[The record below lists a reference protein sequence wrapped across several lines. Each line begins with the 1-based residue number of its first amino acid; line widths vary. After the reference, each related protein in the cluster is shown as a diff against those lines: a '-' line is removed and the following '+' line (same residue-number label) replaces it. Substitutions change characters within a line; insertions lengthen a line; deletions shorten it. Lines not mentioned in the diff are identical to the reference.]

1 MRRTRSHGDWIAVS
15 SLAVATMLATGGQ
28 SVRAQSFQANAD
40 IVGGSAQVVT
50 GAGTTNV
57 YVNGSTAVI
66 NWSPFDDAAGPGPIV
81 FQPTGTTATFST
93 LPDLQNDFAVL
104 NRILP
109 ADPSRAVLFDGTVVS
124 QLQTASGATRG
135 GTVFFYSPGGI
146 LVGSNAVFDVGNLG
160 LTTSDLPYDPQSGA
174 FSTGG
179 LFQFQQAAAGTSVEI
194 ANGAQIHVGAAGP
207 DNSSYLAIVAP
218 RIVQDGA
225 VDVNGSAALV
235 AADAATIQ
243 FSPSGLFSIQVDQGT
258 SATGTVLSNG
268 GSITGAA
275 GSSATFI
282 HRIYMVA
289 VPRNTAITM
298 AIASGSTLGF
308 DVAGAADVVGNTVVL
323 SAGSDVVN
331 GEAMGYRSQGGG
343 SGQTALDIGAITAT
357 SAVVGGATG
366 LASLSVQAGE
376 TSNFASDLALGGAY
390 RPGAGGPSGNGT
402 LVTVT
407 GSGASLTVNGNFDVN
422 VFDSGRVDLTDV
434 TDVSAATVAVD
445 GGALNVAGRLLV
457 HADRYGLT
465 DGGAATGGT
474 AVLSALN
481 GAQVTVGGVIDLG
494 AFGTGASPDG
504 ALTGGTGT
512 GGTAR
517 LTYGTG
523 AQVSAGS
530 IAAFADGRGGTVS
543 SGYGGAAGVGGTATV
558 EGVTG
563 GGTLTVAGTVE
574 IGASGIGTD
583 GYGCVTCIVDGGVG
597 TGGLAQLRV
606 AGSTQHTV
614 AIAGNLTVSGNAQGG
629 ISFGATAGGATA
641 GTAQVLATGGAHVLS
656 VGGQASVSADA
667 TAGQAFSTAP
677 SGAGIGGLARI
688 VTSGAALT
696 LGDVHV
702 SANGTGGANGDGGIG
717 GVGTGGTAQIR
728 IATGGGAINAGNV
741 LVRAEGF
748 GGGTYP
754 GYVGDGAR
762 GDGGT
767 ASVDALAGQVSF
779 STLSVLADA
788 VGGDGAFVTGDARG
802 GLAAVR
808 AQGGAISV
816 GGDVFVL
823 ADAEA
828 GQGIT
833 GGAGTGGQ
841 AQATVDG
848 GSIAFGQADGSAYVS
863 SIGRGGS
870 GTIASGAG
878 TGGNIQLTARNGT
891 ADFAGSVSVNAVGVG
906 GGSASLSI
914 GEGASGGLGQGGT
927 ITLDAVSSAAGG
939 ATITGATMQ
948 LSATGVGGAGAGGL
962 GVASPGG
969 GSSGSGGAGGAG
981 GQGVG
986 GAITVNAGV
995 ANGTLLITSLGV
1007 DAGASGGAGGDG
1019 GFSSTGTGG
1028 TGGAGGG
1035 AIAGTVLFDTN
1046 GAVTG
1051 VTPTGR
1057 MQLGALNVGATGYG
1071 GAGGAGGSGAQ
1082 LGVAGAGGAATGGLV
1097 TVRADRGGSLIQVD
1111 GAASILADGYG
1122 ATGVGS
1128 TSGVDGGKGTGGAI
1142 LFTADGTT
1150 SGNQIKL
1157 NSLYADASGL
1167 GGASLTAP
1175 GGEGVGGSMNIVGGA
1190 GLAISAGEL
1199 TLRAIGFGGQA
1210 SSSFTGG
1217 EATGGLVSVEMRSG
1231 STLNATGPVLLDAS
1245 SVGGASSQTAAIGGA
1260 ATGGTASLLTTGGGI
1275 TLGADVTVQANAFGG
1290 DAGAQGLGGAAL
1302 GGLAL
1307 LSGGNLDRQGNGGT
1321 LTVVG
1326 NGAVYA
1332 DGYGGGGFN
1341 GGRGEGGTASVTGRL
1356 GTVTLG
1362 SANVSSSGTGGAGF
1376 GGGAGGDGAGGEA
1389 SVLTFNTLTGA
1400 ADIAIGPVSLAANGQ
1415 GGAGGTGLSNGSAG
1429 GTGGM
1434 GLGGNVLALG
1444 SAGNGRITL
1453 GDLTAVAE
1461 GRGGAGGLGGSNDGG
1476 IGGDGGVGG
1485 AGLGGAIQ
1493 IGTQSGADTGALNA
1507 GAGNFAQVL
1516 ASAGGYGGTGGTGG
1530 SGPGGAGAGGA
1541 GGDATAGGATL
1552 LVRGSPVT
1560 LSGDGLFLAVA
1571 SGGDGGAGS
1580 VQGAGGNATVGLVTG
1595 TEALVGAHLELTS
1608 RYLADAQRGSLNAG
1622 VLSFQATA
1630 TGGQGSTN
1638 GTSTTLGSPIAFN
1651 VSNADLTA
1659 QSIALFAPG
1668 QAPAGSIASPL
1679 TMQNGNAVIA
1689 GGFDFITGGDLVV
1702 SLDNATLSADHAQ
1715 ISGQNWIESG
1725 NVVATPGDIRTNGL
1739 LYLYSSGDIV
1749 GDASLI
1755 TAADLSINAPGSIRL
1770 NALSAGGPLYV
1781 SAGQSITLGDLSANG
1796 SIRVLGGGTVS
1807 IGTVQANGGVDLS
1820 AGGGALTV
1828 AGPIAA
1834 VDGAILN
1841 ASDVVNAGD
1850 ITLVGS
1856 APGSLRELSVFANG
1870 AMTLGDL
1877 DAGATRLFGTQA
1889 ITTGTIRAGDLA
1901 VLAGGD
1907 IALASITASGR
1918 VLLADLV
1925 MADAGSS
1932 SLGLDALF
1940 AASPA
1945 RATGAIAIAGP
1956 VGAASFTAAT
1966 SQTLGISGPI
1976 LVSGDVLL
1984 DAAGAITFDNLS
1996 AGGATTITGDT
2007 AVSGVDIVAGSLA
2020 LTSGGALLLGT
2031 IATQAGAV
2039 DLAATGALTTGAITA
2054 NGSVSAISSGGA
2066 LSLGDVQAGT
2076 DLTLRAGA
2084 AALTGAL
2091 TAGGDISV
2099 LTVGDLATLNGGVAG
2114 GGAAALGIAAGG
2126 SVSIASSAGA
2136 LTLGAVTASSSA
2148 IDLAALGA
2156 ITGGDLS
2163 AGTNL
2168 RAQTSAG
2175 DIVLGTVAASAGS
2188 IDLLSGGALTT
2199 QDLGAYGGIAAQAR
2213 TSMTLGNLAAATGNV
2228 ALDAG
2233 GALSGRDI
2241 VAGQGSI
2248 TLDTVGDAD
2257 LLLVSGFGPVTG
2269 RIRGDG
2275 TFQAVA
2281 SQDQGVQ
2288 LAAGGTLTVSGSVLA
2303 TTDIALVA
2311 GSDIALGLAVGRN
2324 MALLADGN
2332 FSAGRLVAGSFD
2344 PNGGATPG
2352 NGGILVA
2359 GRAMLDGGGQIGT
2372 LDVAAL
2378 LSQTPARV
2386 AGTIAIGSAAGGS
2399 FAATA
2404 AGDIFAGQID
2414 ASSAVKV
2421 DTSGVA
2427 RVGGRWAAPSITLS
2441 SRDLVIA
2448 TQSASGAPVG
2458 LDAGVNGSILLRSIS
2473 EQGVVLGDG
2482 VDQSEYNISAAEWA
2496 TIRSGSLT
2504 IRALD
2509 TANAIDIRI
2518 GNLEVTGPDA
2528 GSTIDDPNGVVRFQ
2542 TVNPDGI
2549 SGAIRISGNLSTR
2562 GFRATNALEFDTG
2575 RFELDASTGSLGV
2588 YGTGGALSGILRINA
2603 DGIHVA
2609 SGAIL
2614 DKIAADPFYAALEAD
2629 LDQPATVQRPDG
2641 VLAAGAFRFVVGSTF
2656 YVQNTGTAVASAGF
2670 LTAADGFSILPG
2682 TTTRP
2687 VRMIVNGKFTDGTTI
2702 LAGTQAYDAFKANQ
2716 QQLTIF
2722 DGESRIE
2729 GCLLTA
2735 TSCGTMADVPVE
2747 VVGPTISTQ
2756 ITILGQNGLGDTPRF
2771 VDTPDN
2777 GGSGGG
2783 GSSGGDGSTPEQQEQ
2798 AEKATSGPPI
2808 VPPTPLIDMRPLN
2821 PPGRIE
2827 EPVAGSGNPAL
2838 MGSPVNENSAEGAQ

>member
-1 MRRTRSHGDWIAVS
+1 
-15 SLAVATMLATGGQ
+15 
-28 SVRAQSFQANAD
+28 
-40 IVGGSAQVVT
+40 
-50 GAGTTNV
+50 
-57 YVNGSTAVI
+57 
-66 NWSPFDDAAGPGPIV
+66 
-81 FQPTGTTATFST
+81 
-93 LPDLQNDFAVL
+93 
-104 NRILP
+104 
-109 ADPSRAVLFDGTVVS
+109 
-124 QLQTASGATRG
+124 
-135 GTVFFYSPGGI
+135 
-146 LVGSNAVFDVGNLG
+146 
-160 LTTSDLPYDPQSGA
+160 
-174 FSTGG
+174 
-179 LFQFQQAAAGTSVEI
+179 
-194 ANGAQIHVGAAGP
+194 
-207 DNSSYLAIVAP
+207 
-218 RIVQDGA
+218 
-225 VDVNGSAALV
+225 
-235 AADAATIQ
+235 
-243 FSPSGLFSIQVDQGT
+243 
-258 SATGTVLSNG
+258 
-268 GSITGAA
+268 
-275 GSSATFI
+275 
-282 HRIYMVA
+282 
-289 VPRNTAITM
+289 
-298 AIASGSTLGF
+298 
-308 DVAGAADVVGNTVVL
+308 
-323 SAGSDVVN
+323 
-331 GEAMGYRSQGGG
+331 
-343 SGQTALDIGAITAT
+343 
-357 SAVVGGATG
+357 
-366 LASLSVQAGE
+366 
-376 TSNFASDLALGGAY
+376 
-390 RPGAGGPSGNGT
+390 
-402 LVTVT
+402 
-407 GSGASLTVNGNFDVN
+407 
-422 VFDSGRVDLTDV
+422 
-434 TDVSAATVAVD
+434 
-445 GGALNVAGRLLV
+445 
-457 HADRYGLT
+457 
-465 DGGAATGGT
+465 
-474 AVLSALN
+474 
-481 GAQVTVGGVIDLG
+481 
-494 AFGTGASPDG
+494 
-504 ALTGGTGT
+504 
-512 GGTAR
+512 
-517 LTYGTG
+517 
-523 AQVSAGS
+523 
-530 IAAFADGRGGTVS
+530 
-543 SGYGGAAGVGGTATV
+543 
-558 EGVTG
+558 
-563 GGTLTVAGTVE
+563 
-574 IGASGIGTD
+574 
-583 GYGCVTCIVDGGVG
+583 
-597 TGGLAQLRV
+597 
-606 AGSTQHTV
+606 
-614 AIAGNLTVSGNAQGG
+614 
-629 ISFGATAGGATA
+629 
-641 GTAQVLATGGAHVLS
+641 
-656 VGGQASVSADA
+656 
-667 TAGQAFSTAP
+667 
-677 SGAGIGGLARI
+677 
-688 VTSGAALT
+688 
-696 LGDVHV
+696 
-702 SANGTGGANGDGGIG
+702 
-717 GVGTGGTAQIR
+717 
-728 IATGGGAINAGNV
+728 
-741 LVRAEGF
+741 
-748 GGGTYP
+748 
-754 GYVGDGAR
+754 
-762 GDGGT
+762 
-767 ASVDALAGQVSF
+767 
-779 STLSVLADA
+779 
-788 VGGDGAFVTGDARG
+788 
-802 GLAAVR
+802 
-808 AQGGAISV
+808 
-816 GGDVFVL
+816 
-823 ADAEA
+823 
-828 GQGIT
+828 
-833 GGAGTGGQ
+833 
-841 AQATVDG
+841 
-848 GSIAFGQADGSAYVS
+848 
-863 SIGRGGS
+863 
-870 GTIASGAG
+870 
-878 TGGNIQLTARNGT
+878 
-891 ADFAGSVSVNAVGVG
+891 
-906 GGSASLSI
+906 
-914 GEGASGGLGQGGT
+914 
-927 ITLDAVSSAAGG
+927 
-939 ATITGATMQ
+939 MQ
-948 LSATGVGGAGAGGL
+948 LNATGVGGAGAGGL
-962 GVASPGG
+962 GVASPAG
-969 GSSGSGGAGGAG
+969 GSSGTGGAGGAG

-986 GAITVNAGV
+986 GVITVNAGV
-995 ANGTLLITSLGV
+995 ANGTLLISNLGV

-1028 TGGAGGG
+1028 TGGAGGS
-1035 AIAGTVLFDTN
+1035 AIAGTVQFDTN
-1046 GAVTG
+1046 GALAG
-1051 VTPTGR
+1051 MAPTGR
-1057 MQLGALNVGATGYG
+1057 MQLGALNVAATGYG

-1082 LGVAGAGGAATGGLV
+1082 LGVAGAGGAATGGFV

-1157 NSLYADASGL
+1157 ATLYADASGL

-1190 GLAISAGEL
+1190 GLAISASGL

-1217 EATGGLVSVEMRSG
+1217 AATGGLVSVDMRGG
-1231 STLNATGPVLLDAS
+1231 STLAATGSVLLDAS
-1245 SVGGASSQTAAIGGA
+1245 SVGGASSQTAATGGA

-1275 TLGADVTVQANAFGG
+1275 TLDGDVTVQANAFGG
-1290 DAGAQGLGGAAL
+1290 DAGSQGLGGAAL

-1307 LSGGNLDRQGNGGT
+1307 LSAGNLDRQGNGGS

-1326 NGAVYA
+1326 NAGVYA

-1341 GGRGEGGTASVTGRL
+1341 GGRGAGGTASVTGRL

-1362 SANVSSSGTGGAGF
+1362 SANVSGSGGGGAGF

-1389 SVLTFNTLTGA
+1389 SVLTFNTPTGE

-1415 GGAGGTGLSNGSAG
+1415 GGAGGTGFSNGGVGGAG
-1429 GTGGM
+1429 GT

-1461 GRGGAGGLGGSNDGG
+1461 GRGGAGGVGGSNDGG

-1493 IGTQSGADTGALNA
+1493 IGTQSGADTGALNI
-1507 GAGNFAQVL
+1507 GAGNFAQVY
-1516 ASAGGYGGTGGTGG
+1516 AFAGGNGGTGGTGG

-1541 GGDATAGGATL
+1541 GGDATGGGATL

-1560 LSGDGLFLAVA
+1560 LSGNGLFLAVA

-1608 RYLADAQRGSLNAG
+1608 RYLVDAQRGSLNAG
-1622 VLSFQATA
+1622 VLSFQAIA

-1651 VSNADLTA
+1651 VRNGDLTA

-1668 QAPAGSIASPL
+1668 QGPAGAIASPL
-1679 TMQNGNAVIA
+1679 TMQNANAVIA

-1702 SLDNATLSADHAQ
+1702 SLDNANLSADHAQ

-1725 NVVATPGDIRTNGL
+1725 NVVATPGAIHTNGQ
-1739 LYLYSSGDIV
+1739 LYLYSGGDIV

-1755 TAADLSINAPGSIRL
+1755 TAADLSVNAPGSIRL
-1770 NALSAGGPLYV
+1770 NELSAGGPLYV
-1781 SAGQSITLGDLSANG
+1781 SAGQSITLGNLSGNA

-1807 IGTVQANGGVDLS
+1807 IGAVQANGGVDLS

-1828 AGPIAA
+1828 AGSVAA
-1834 VDGAILN
+1834 VDGAVLN

-1850 ITLVGS
+1850 ITVMAS
-1856 APGSLRELSVFANG
+1856 NASSLRELSVFANG

-1889 ITTGTIRAGDLA
+1889 ITTGSIRAGDLA

-1907 IALASITASGR
+1907 IALGSIAASGR
-1918 VLLADLV
+1918 VLLADVV
-1925 MADAGSS
+1925 MTDAGGS

-1956 VGAASFTAAT
+1956 VVAASFTAAT
-1966 SQTLGISGPI
+1966 SRTLDVSRPI
-1976 LVSGDVLL
+1976 LVSGDVSL

-1996 AGGATTITGDT
+1996 AGGAATITGDT

-2020 LTSGGALLLGT
+2020 LTTGGALLLGT

-2039 DLAATGALTTGAITA
+2039 DLAAAGALATGAITA
-2054 NGSVSAISSGGA
+2054 NGGVSAISSGGA
-2066 LSLGDVQAGT
+2066 LSLGDVLAAGDVTLGAGGAIHTDSLSAEGNLTISAVDDFAATSGAILGGPLTPRTVTAGGAITIASSAGGLTMGPVSATSGAIDLRAPGSIAAGGVTAGTDVSVVSNGGGLVLGDVQAGT
-2076 DLTLRAGA
+2076 NLTLRAGA
-2084 AALTGAL
+2084 SALSGAL
-2091 TAGGDISV
+2091 TAGGDVSV

-2114 GGAAALGIAAGG
+2114 GGAAPLGIAAGG
-2126 SVSIASSAGA
+2126 SVSIASSAGG
-2136 LTLGAVTASSSA
+2136 LTLGAITAGSGA
-2148 IDLAALGA
+2148 VDLAAFGA
-2156 ITGGDLS
+2156 ISGGSLT

-2168 RAQTSAG
+2168 RVQTSAG

-2188 IDLLSGGALTT
+2188 IDLLAGGALTT
-2199 QDLGAYGGIAAQAR
+2199 QDISAYGGIAAQAR
-2213 TSMTLGNLAAATGNV
+2213 TSMSLGNLAAATGNV

-2233 GALSGRDI
+2233 GALSGLDI
-2241 VAGQGSI
+2241 VAGQGAI
-2248 TLDTVGDAD
+2248 TLDAVGDAG
-2257 LLLVSGFGPVTG
+2257 LQLVSAFGPVTG
-2269 RIRGDG
+2269 SIRGDA
-2275 TFQAVA
+2275 TFQTVA
-2281 SQDQGVQ
+2281 SQGQGVQ
-2288 LAAGGTLTVSGSVLA
+2288 LAAGGTLTVSRSVLA

-2311 GSDIALGLAVGRN
+2311 GNDIALGLAVGRN
-2324 MALLADGN
+2324 LALLADGN
-2332 FSAGRLVAGSFD
+2332 VTAGRLVAGTFD

-2378 LSQTPARV
+2378 LSQAPARV

-2399 FAATA
+2399 FATTSS
-2404 AGDIFAGQID
+2404 GDIFAGQID
-2414 ASSAVKV
+2414 ASSTIKV

-2427 RVGGRWAAPSITLS
+2427 RVGGRWAGPSITLS

-2458 LDAGVNGSILLRSIS
+2458 LDAGVSGSILLRSIS

-2482 VDQSEYNISAAEWA
+2482 VGQSEYNISAAEWA

-2562 GFRATNALEFDTG
+2562 GFRATNALEFDTE
-2575 RFELDASTGSLGV
+2575 RFELDAGTGSLGV

-2614 DKIAADPFYAALEAD
+2614 DKIAADPFYTALEAD

-2687 VRMIVNGKFTDGTTI
+2687 VRMIVNGKFTDGTTV
-2702 LAGTQAYDAFKANQ
+2702 LSGTQAYDAFKANQ

-2729 GCLLTA
+2729 GCLLIA
-2735 TSCGTMADVPVE
+2735 TSCGAMTDVPVE

-2771 VDTPDN
+2771 VDTPDT
-2777 GGSGGG
+2777 GSGGD
-2783 GSSGGDGSTPEQQEQ
+2783 GGDGSTPEQQEQ
-2798 AEKATSGPPI
+2798 ADKATAGPPI

-2838 MGSPVNENSAEGAQ
+2838 MGAFVNENSAEGAQ

>member
-28 SVRAQSFQANAD
+28 SARAQSFQGTGTV
-40 IVGGSAQVVT
+40 VGGSATINTNPGSAGIGASTTVT
-50 GAGTTNV
+50 LNS
-57 YVNGSTAVI
+57 STAVI
-66 NWSPFDDAAGPGPIV
+66 NWSPTDTASGGGPIA
-81 FQPTGTTATFST
+81 FQPTGTTATFT
-93 LPDLQNDFAVL
+93 NNVDLISDFAVL
-104 NRILP
+104 NRIVP
-109 ADPSRAVLFDGTVVS
+109 TDPSRAVRFDGNIVS
-124 QLQTASGATRG
+124 QLQSAAGGASRG

-146 LVGSNAVFDVGNLG
+146 LVGANAVFDVGNLG
-160 LTTSDLPYDPQSGA
+160 LTTSDLPYDPQTGA
-174 FSTGG
+174 FSTSG

-194 ANGAQIHVGAAGP
+194 ANGAQLHVGAAGP

-225 VDVNGSAALV
+225 IDVNGSAALV

-243 FSPSGLFSIQVDQGT
+243 FSPSGLFSIQVDQGS
-258 SATGTVLSNG
+258 SATGTVLSNS

-331 GEAMGYRSQGGG
+331 GEAMPYRSQGGG
-343 SGQTALDIGAITAT
+343 SAQTALDIGAITAT
-357 SAVVGGATG
+357 SAVRGAATG
-366 LASLSVQAGE
+366 LASLTVQAGE
-376 TSNFASDLALGGAY
+376 TANFASDLALGGAY
-390 RPGAGGPSGNGT
+390 RPGVGAPGGNGT
-402 LVTVT
+402 LVSVT
-407 GSGASLTVNGNFDVN
+407 GSGAALTVNGNFDVN

-445 GGALNVAGRLLV
+445 GGALSVGGRLLV
-457 HADRYGLT
+457 HADRSGLT
-465 DGGAATGGT
+465 DGGSATGGT

-481 GAQVTVGGVIDLG
+481 GAQITVGGAIDLG

-504 ALTGGTGT
+504 AQTGGTGA

-517 LTYGTG
+517 LTYGAG

-530 IAAFADGRGGTVS
+530 IAVFADGRGGTVS
-543 SGYGGAAGVGGTATV
+543 SGYGGAAGFGGTATV

-563 GGTLTVAGTVE
+563 GGSLTVTGAVE
-574 IGASGIGTD
+574 IGANGVGTD
-583 GYGCVTCIVDGGVG
+583 GFGCVTCIVDGGIG
-597 TGGLAQLRV
+597 TGGSAQLRV
-606 AGSTQHTV
+606 AGSTLHTV
-614 AIAGNLTVSGNAQGG
+614 AIGGNLTVGGNAQGG
-629 ISFGATAGGATA
+629 ASFGATAGGATA

-656 VGGQASVSADA
+656 VGGQTSVSADA
-667 TAGQAFSTAP
+667 TAGQALSTAQ
-677 SGAGIGGLARI
+677 SGAGVGGLARI
-688 VTSGAALT
+688 VTSGAGLT
-696 LGDVHV
+696 LGDVRV
-702 SANGTGGANGDGGIG
+702 SANGTGGVNADGGTG
-717 GVGTGGTAQIR
+717 GTGTGGTAQMR
-728 IATGGGAINAGNV
+728 IATGGGSINAGNV

-748 GGGTYP
+748 GGGTYL
-754 GYVGDGAR
+754 GYVADGAR

-767 ASVDALAGQVSF
+767 ASVDASAGQISF
-779 STLSVLADA
+779 AALSVLADA
-788 VGGDGAFVTGDARG
+788 VGGDGAFVTGDAHG

-808 AQGGAISV
+808 ARGGAISV

-823 ADAEA
+823 ADAQA

-841 AQATVDG
+841 AQVTVDG
-848 GSIAFGQADGSAYVS
+848 GSIAFGQADSSVYVS

-870 GTIASGAG
+870 GSIASGTG
-878 TGGNIQLTARNGT
+878 TGGGIGLTARNGT
-891 ADFAGSVSVNAVGVG
+891 ADFAGSVYANAAGS
-906 GGSASLSI
+906 GGSSPSRST
-914 GEGASGGLGQGGT
+914 GEGAPGGLGQGGT
-927 ITLDAVSSAAGG
+927 ITLDAVSSTAGG

-969 GSSGSGGAGGAG
+969 GGSGVGGAGGAG

-986 GAITVNAGV
+986 GAIIVNAGV
-995 ANGTLLITSLGV
+995 ANGTLLISSLGV
-1007 DAGASGGAGGDG
+1007 DAGASGGTGGDG

-1028 TGGAGGG
+1028 PGGAGGS

-1046 GAVTG
+1046 GALTG

-1057 MQLGALNVGATGYG
+1057 MQLGTLNVAATGYG
-1071 GAGGAGGSGAQ
+1071 GLGGAAGSGAQ
-1082 LGVAGAGGAATGGLV
+1082 LGSAGAGGDATGGFV
-1097 TVRADRGGSLIQVD
+1097 TVRVDRGGSLFQVD
-1111 GAASILADGYG
+1111 GATSILADGYG
-1122 ATGVGS
+1122 ATGAGS
-1128 TSGVDGGKGTGGAI
+1128 TGGVDGGKGTGGTI
-1142 LFTADGTT
+1142 LVTSDGTT

-1157 NSLYADASGL
+1157 GTLYADATGL

-1175 GGEGVGGSMNIVGGA
+1175 GGEGVGGSMTIIGGA
-1190 GLAISAGEL
+1190 GLAISASGL

-1210 SSSFTGG
+1210 SSGFTGG
-1217 EATGGLVSVEMRSG
+1217 AATGGLVSVDIRGG
-1231 STLNATGPVLLDAS
+1231 STLDATGSVLLDAS
-1245 SVGGASSQTAAIGGA
+1245 SVGGASSQTAATGGA
-1260 ATGGTASLLTTGGGI
+1260 STGGTASLLTTGGGI

-1290 DAGAQGLGGAAL
+1290 DAGSQGLGGAAL

-1307 LSGGNLDRQGNGGT
+1307 LSAGNLDRQGNGGT
-1321 LTVVG
+1321 LAVTG
-1326 NGAVYA
+1326 NAAVFA

-1341 GGRGEGGTASVTGRL
+1341 GGRGEGGTASITGRL

-1362 SANVSSSGTGGAGF
+1362 SANVSGSGAGGVGF
-1376 GGGAGGDGAGGEA
+1376 GGGAGGDGVGGEA

-1400 ADIAIGPVSLAANGQ
+1400 ADITIGFVSLAAYGQ
-1415 GGAGGTGLSNGSAG
+1415 GGTGGTGLSNGSAG
-1429 GTGGM
+1429 GAGGM
-1434 GLGGNVLALG
+1434 GLGGNVIALG

-1493 IGTQSGADTGALNA
+1493 VGTQSGPDTGALNT
-1507 GAGNFAQVL
+1507 GAGNFAQVY

-1530 SGPGGAGAGGA
+1530 FGPGGAGAGGA

-1595 TEALVGAHLELTS
+1595 SEALVGAHLELTS
-1608 RYLADAQRGSLNAG
+1608 RFLVDSQRGSLSAG

-1630 TGGQGSTN
+1630 TGGAGSAN
-1638 GTSTTLGSPIAFN
+1638 GTSTTLGVPIAFN
-1651 VSNADLTA
+1651 VRNGDLTA
-1659 QSIALFAPG
+1659 QSISLFAPG
-1668 QAPAGSIASPL
+1668 QGPAGSIASPL

-1702 SLDNATLSADHAQ
+1702 SLDNANLSADHAQ

-1725 NVVATPGDIRTNGL
+1725 NVVATPGAITTSGQ
-1739 LYLYSSGDIV
+1739 LYVYSGGDIV

-1755 TAADLSINAPGSIRL
+1755 TAVDLSVNAPGAIRL
-1770 NALSAGGPLYV
+1770 NALSAGGPLFV
-1781 SAGQSITLGDLSANG
+1781 SAGQSILLGDLSANAA
-1796 SIRVLGGGTVS
+1796 IRVLGGGMVS
-1807 IGTVQANGGVDLS
+1807 IGAVQANGGVDLS
-1820 AGGGALTV
+1820 AGGALTV
-1828 AGPIAA
+1828 AGPVAA

-1841 ASDVVNAGD
+1841 ASGVLNAGD
-1850 ITLVGS
+1850 ISVTAS
-1856 APGSLRELSVFANG
+1856 NPGSLRELSVFASG
-1870 AMTLGDL
+1870 PMTLGNL
-1877 DAGATRLFGTQA
+1877 NAGATRLFGTQA
-1889 ITTGTIRAGDLA
+1889 IATGSVSATDLA
-1901 VLAGGD
+1901 VLGGGD
-1907 IALASITASGR
+1907 MTLDRIAASGR
-1918 VLLADLV
+1918 VLLADAV
-1925 MADAGSS
+1925 MADAGGSP
-1932 SLGLDALF
+1932 LGSTYDFDALF
-1940 AASPA
+1940 AASPL
-1945 RATGAIAIAGP
+1945 RAMGAIAIAGP
-1956 VGAASFTAAT
+1956 VSAGTFTAAT
-1966 SQTLGISGPI
+1966 SQTLGIAGQI
-1976 LVSGDVLL
+1976 TVGGDLSL
-1984 DAAGAITFDNLS
+1984 DAAGALTFDRLS
-1996 AGGATTITGDT
+1996 AGGAVTLGGGT
-2007 AVSGVDIVAGSLA
+2007 ALSGGDIVAGSLA
-2020 LTSGGALLLGT
+2020 LTTGGDLLL
-2031 IATQAGAV
+2031 ANVSAAGDVTLQTSSAI
-2039 DLAATGALTTGAITA
+2039 LT
-2054 NGSVSAISSGGA
+2054 GSVSAGGDIAVSTVGDFTTTGLAADGAIRVTSASGA
-2066 LSLGDVQAGT
+2066 LSLGTIAAQAG
-2076 DLTLRAGA
+2076 L
-2084 AALTGAL
+2084 
-2091 TAGGDISV
+2091 V
-2099 LTVGDLATLNGGVAG
+2099 
-2114 GGAAALGIAAGG
+2114 
-2126 SVSIASSAGA
+2126 
-2136 LTLGAVTASSSA
+2136 
-2148 IDLAALGA
+2148 DLAAFGA
-2156 ITGGDLS
+2156 ITAGNLA

-2168 RAQTSAG
+2168 SVQTSAG
-2175 DIVLGTVAASAGS
+2175 DIVLGTVGAAAGS
-2188 IDLLSGGALTT
+2188 IDLLAGGALTT
-2199 QDLGAYGGIAAQAR
+2199 QDISAYGGIAAQAG
-2213 TSMTLGNLAAATGNV
+2213 TSMTLGNLSAATGNV

-2233 GALSGRDI
+2233 GALSGLDI

-2248 TLDTVGDAD
+2248 TLDTVGDAG
-2257 LLLVSGFGPVTG
+2257 LQLVSAFGPVTG
-2269 RIRGDG
+2269 RIRGDA
-2275 TFQAVA
+2275 TFQTVA

-2288 LAAGGTLTVSGSVLA
+2288 LAAGGTLTVSRSVLA

-2311 GSDIALGLAVGRN
+2311 GNDIALGLAVGRN

-2332 FSAGRLVAGSFD
+2332 VTAGRLVAGIFD
-2344 PNGGATPG
+2344 PNTGATPG

-2359 GRAMLDGGGQIGT
+2359 GRAMLDGGGQIGA
-2372 LDVAAL
+2372 LDVVGL

-2386 AGTIAIGSAAGGS
+2386 GGTIAIGSAAGGS

-2404 AGDIFAGQID
+2404 SGDIFAGQID
-2414 ASSAVKV
+2414 ATSGIDV
-2421 DTSGVA
+2421 DTSGIA
-2427 RVGGRWAAPSITLS
+2427 RVGGRWSAPSITLS

-2458 LDAGVNGSILLRSIS
+2458 LDAGVSGSILLRSIS

-2482 VDQSEYNISAAEWA
+2482 VGQSEYNISAAEWA

-2549 SGAIRISGNLSTR
+2549 SGAIRISGNVSTR
-2562 GFRATNALEFDTG
+2562 GFRATNALVFDTG
-2575 RFELDASTGSLGV
+2575 RFELDASTGSLGI

-2614 DKIAADPFYAALEAD
+2614 DKIAADPFYTGLEAD
-2629 LDQPATVQRPDG
+2629 LDQPAAVQRPDG

-2656 YVQNTGTAVASAGF
+2656 YVQNTGTAAASAGF

-2702 LAGTQAYDAFKANQ
+2702 LSGTQAFDAFKANH

-2735 TSCGTMADVPVE
+2735 TSCGTMTEVPVE

-2777 GGSGGG
+2777 GGGGD
-2783 GSSGGDGSTPEQQEQ
+2783 GGDGSTPEQQEQ
-2798 AEKATSGPPI
+2798 ADKATAGPPI